1 MEKTIF
7 GRIKSGDDK
16 AFELL
21 YRQYFVRHWPKP
33 KFYIMNLLKTRT
45 KASLLFGLIIL
56 LFSPNL
62 FGQQIVRDKFKDLNL
77 SVDERVN
84 DLVSKMTLSEK
95 IAQLSHLAPEIK
107 RLGVV
112 EYGPVLDNPLKF
124 DGHEFIENVEEY
136 REKKP
141 WKNIEY
147 WKEGDCFDG
156 GYWNESLH
164 GIARSGL
171 ATVFPQSIGLGSTWN
186 PDLIYQIATAI
197 SDEARVHH
205 NVYGKKL
212 TYWSPTINMLRDP
225 RWGRIEEGYS
235 EDPFLQSQMGVA
247 YVKGMQGSDPNYLKT
262 VATVKH
268 FIANNSEV
276 NRHDGSS
283 DISERQLNE
292 YYFPAFKA
300 AVTEG
305 NVQSVMGAYNKLN
318 GVPACANSWLL
329 TDVLRNEW
337 GFKGFVVSDCGAIS
351 DLVHTHKY
359 ETDPEKAVAMAVKAG
374 CDMECETCETEQ
386 LLYDKYLPGAAEKG
400 YISEAEIDIAVKRI
414 FRIRFLLGEF
424 DDENLNPYNNI
435 PESKLDSK
443 EHRELALTAA
453 RESIVLL
460 KNENNILP
468 LDASKIGSIALIGPY
483 ADKVE
488 FGGYSGTASY
498 KITPLDGI
506 SEKISFSKIIF
517 TEGCHPAAAYQGSME
532 RAIEAAKNS
541 EIAIVVLGT
550 SLELADEGNDRK
562 TLGLPIAQ
570 QELLKAVQKAN
581 PNTVLVLMNGMPL
594 SLNWAKENVSTIVEA
609 WYPGQSGGLAIA
621 DVLFGDYNP
630 AGRLPVT
637 FYSNVNQL
645 PDITDYDITKGR
657 TYWYFDGDV
666 SFPFGHGLSYTT
678 FDYKLITAKSK
689 LNLRKEKEFT
699 VKLSIDNVGDYSG
712 DEVVQLY
719 IKDSESKFI
728 QPKLKLRKFKRINI
742 AKGETKTIEFV
753 LDKSDFSFWNPKSKK
768 WTVEKGDF
776 EILVGSSS
784 EDVRIVHLVN
794 VR

>member
-1 MEKTIF
+1 M
-7 GRIKSGDDK
+7 KSVK
-16 AFELL
+16 
-21 YRQYFVRHWPKP
+21 
-33 KFYIMNLLKTRT
+33 LLKTQT
-45 KASLLFGLIIL
+45 KVSLLFGLIVF
-56 LFSPNL
+56 LFSLNL
-62 FGQQIVRDKFKDLNL
+62 FGQQIVVDKFKDMNL

-95 IAQLSHLAPEIK
+95 ISQLSHLAPGIE

-124 DGHEFIENVEEY
+124 DGHKFIEDVDEY
-136 REKKP
+136 REKRP
-141 WKNIEY
+141 WENIEH

-156 GYWNESLH
+156 GFWNESLH

-186 PDLIYQIATAI
+186 PDLVHRIATAI

-205 NVYGKKL
+205 NIYGKKL

-225 RWGRIEEGYS
+225 RWGRTEEGYS
-235 EDPFLQSQMGVA
+235 EDPLLQSQIGVA
-247 YVKGMQGSDPNYLKT
+247 YVQGMQGNDPNYLKT

-283 DISERQLNE
+283 EISERQLHE

-318 GVPACANSWLL
+318 GVPACANRWLL
-329 TDVLRNEW
+329 TDVLRNDW

-351 DLVHTHKY
+351 DLIHTHKY

-414 FRIRFLLGEF
+414 FRIRFLFGEF
-424 DDENLNPYNNI
+424 DDKKLNPYNNI
-435 PESKLDSK
+435 PESKLDSR
-443 EHRELALTAA
+443 EHQELALNAA

-460 KNENNILP
+460 KNENNLLP
-468 LDASKIGSIALIGPY
+468 LDASKTGSIALIGPY
-483 ADKVE
+483 ADRIE
-488 FGGYSGTASY
+488 FGGYSGTPSY
-498 KITPLDGI
+498 KITPLNGI
-506 SEKISFSKIIF
+506 SEKIGYSKVLF
-517 TEGCHPAAAYQGSME
+517 AEGCHPTSAYQGSME
-532 RAIEAAKNS
+532 RAIEAAKNA

-550 SLELADEGNDRK
+550 SLELADEGNDRT

-570 QELLKAVQKAN
+570 QELLKVVKKAN

-594 SLNWAKENVSTIVEA
+594 SLNWAKENISTIVEA

-621 DVLFGDYNP
+621 DVIFGDYNP
-630 AGRLPVT
+630 GGRLPVT
-637 FYSNVNQL
+637 FYSNVNQI

-657 TYWYFDGDV
+657 TYWYFKGDV
-666 SFPFGHGLSYTT
+666 SFPFGHGLSFTT
-678 FDYKLITAKSK
+678 FDYKGITAKSK
-689 LNLRKEKEFT
+689 LNLRKEAAFN
-699 VKLSIDNVGDYSG
+699 VKLNIANVGDFSG

-719 IKDSESKFI
+719 IKDVKSKFK
-728 QPKLKLRKFKRINI
+728 QPNLKLRKFKRINI

-753 LDKSDFSFWNPKSKK
+753 LDKSDFSFWNPKLKK